1 MTPRL
6 ARNLR
11 TFQSATA
18 APRRTRFVVVR
29 WDGVELG
36 EAPTREQAEE
46 TARVASQGQRPDF
59 VRVVAPGVSRE

>member
-11 TFQSATA
+11 TFQSATM
-18 APRRTRFVVVR
+18 APRRTRFAIVR

-36 EAPTREQAEE
+36 EAPTREQAED
-46 TARVASQGQRPDF
+46 TARVASQGQRSDF
-59 VRVVAPGVSRE
+59 ARVVAPGVSRE